1 MRIAFTADIHLTN
14 EQRHSSRS
22 DALANILAQCASSRV
37 DALIIAGDL
46 FNSDVAN
53 PRVLENII
61 RQAQP
66 LEFPIIILPG
76 NHDPHL
82 TTNLFTNELHLRV
95 IELPELDR
103 EHFDIPILFIPYAP
117 DRRLGEVL
125 SNFKTDLVPN
135 GFLLVS
141 HGDLPGQI
149 QERNTFEGGF
159 YMPLFKRE
167 LQEFKPRQVF
177 LGHIH
182 SPISNGTVHYPGS
195 PIGLDITET
204 GIRSFIVY
212 DTKTNEIE
220 RKTIKSNSVNYI
232 KKILLTPGRDETDQ
246 LNRYVEGWKHDWEQ
260 TDPSTLI
267 VLRVTIEG
275 YSSSR
280 GIIESNLK
288 ELLSQST
295 NPIQIES
302 IDTSNLSA
310 FNQEV
315 LSGALEDLKRI
326 VADLPLNDAKSL
338 PEREQIF
345 SEVLNLLFGGKP

>member
-22 DALANILAQCASSRV
+22 DALANILDQCALSRV

-46 FNSDVAN
+46 FNNDVAN

-66 LEFPIIILPG
+66 LEFPIIVLPG
-76 NHDPHL
+76 NHDPLL
-82 TTNLFTNELHLRV
+82 TSNLFSNELHLRV
-95 IELPELDR
+95 IEQPTLDLD
-103 EHFDIPILFIPYAP
+103 HFDIPILFIPFALG
-117 DRRLGEVL
+117 RRVGEVL
-125 SNFKTDLVPN
+125 SNFKKDLIPN
-135 GFLLVS
+135 GFILVS

-182 SPISNGTVHYPGS
+182 SPISNGNVHYPGS

-212 DTKTNEIE
+212 DTKTNNTE
-220 RKTIKSNSVNYI
+220 RRAIRSNSVNYI

-246 LNRYVEGWKHDWEQ
+246 LTSYIKGWKHDWEQ
-260 TDPSTLI
+260 TDPSTII

-275 YSSSR
+275 YSSYR
-280 GIIESNLK
+280 GAVESNLK
-288 ELLSQST
+288 ELLSTSK

-302 IDTSNLSA
+302 IDTTNLSA

-315 LSGALEDLKRI
+315 LNGALDDLKQI
-326 VADLPLNDAKSL
+326 VADLPLDDGKTM
-338 PEREQIF
+338 PDREQIF
-345 SEVLNLLFGGKP
+345 SEVLTLLLGGKP